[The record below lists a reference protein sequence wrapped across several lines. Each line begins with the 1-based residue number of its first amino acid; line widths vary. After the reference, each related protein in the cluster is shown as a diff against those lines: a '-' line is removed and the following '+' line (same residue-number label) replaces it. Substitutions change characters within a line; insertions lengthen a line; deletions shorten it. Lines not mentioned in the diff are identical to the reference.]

1 MTTARD
7 FVHTKACAGEHETS
21 TTGDYVKLASR
32 S

>member
-7 FVHTKACAGEHETS
+7 FVHTKACAGEHETL
-21 TTGDYVKLASR
+21 TTGANDKLASR

>member
-7 FVHTKACAGEHETS
+7 FVHTKACAGEHETL
-21 TTGDYVKLASR
+21 TTRDDDVLVSR